1 MHSFWS
7 LPLPLS
13 FFFFKLHQ
21 FLTFCPC
28 YMLSPLSLS
37 LQFPSIFYFCMI
49 FHFHLILDFLSPRET
64 SVKLQRLPIHA
75 ILVWVN
81 FSTSKKKKK
90 RTMERKNEN
99 GNQFLGKLTLI
110 MKVQKHE
117 IFILI
122 HSGSWGMLF
131 FFHWNLESNSH
142 LLLFSPSPIIQEPC
156 KSCVGFCLRTSGWF
170 TSTSSCLQPCPWNCN
185 WGTCYNVEVITLCSS
200 AW

>member
-1 MHSFWS
+1 
-7 LPLPLS
+7 
-13 FFFFKLHQ
+13 
-21 FLTFCPC
+21 LTFCPC

-90 RTMERKNEN
+90 KRTMERKNEN
-99 GNQFLGKLTLI
+99 GNQFLGNLTLI

-142 LLLFSPSPIIQEPC
+142 LLLYSPLPPSSRSPVKAALASVSEHLAGLLPLHLVYSHAHETAI
-156 KSCVGFCLRTSGWF
+156 
-170 TSTSSCLQPCPWNCN
+170 
-185 WGTCYNVEVITLCSS
+185 EVLVTM
-200 AW
+200 